1 MIHASILNPTA
12 SQASITAPK
21 RLNGNRAKSLSVFA
35 LAGLFLI
42 AGCTQEQQ
50 NKISRDI
57 QNWTGTNGVLEVYA
71 GDKVVRR
78 FLKID
83 KISTALGTDDGKPR
97 AYRYGYGVLD
107 ENLNMQI
114 DAGEKRVYFEISD
127 YATNYVFFENPR

>member
-1 MIHASILNPTA
+1 MNQASKISPAEKSGHSDRKQAKPLGRNLWATA
-12 SQASITAPK
+12 S
-21 RLNGNRAKSLSVFA
+21 
-35 LAGLFLI
+35 LAGLALLS
-42 AGCTQEQQ
+42 ACTQEQQ

-57 QNWTGTNGVLEVYA
+57 QNWTGTNGVLEIYA
-71 GDKVVRR
+71 GEKVARR

-97 AYRYGYGVLD
+97 AYRYGYGVMD